1 MPLAPAM
8 DAALQGVAP
17 TLVGLVEITLPEYN
31 LRLLAPGT
39 GVIGWGAK
47 TFTGNDPNFGV
58 LAAVSELSDGTG
70 DEAPAISLTLMPPT
84 DAAAGFLAAPTMQ
97 GSPVKVWLAAVDRES
112 GLVYADPEL
121 LFIGELDVPTIVSG
135 PDGRTLEYEVVSVFE
150 RLFDQDEGARLV
162 SGFHKPIWP
171 GELGFDFVTGVED
184 AIYWGVKAPKNA
196 VSYGSAGVG
205 SGISAGKWY
214 QV

>member
-8 DAALQGVAP
+8 DAALQGAAP
-17 TLVGLVEITLPEYN
+17 TLVGLVEIELPDYN

-39 GVIGWGAK
+39 GLIAWGDK
-47 TFTGNDPNFGV
+47 VFTGADPNFGV
-58 LAAVSELSDGTG
+58 LAAISEISDGTG
-70 DEAPAISLTLMPPT
+70 DEAPAITLTLMPSS
-84 DAAAGFLAAPTMQ
+84 DAAAGLLASPTMQ
-97 GSPVKVWLAAVDRES
+97 GSPVKIWQAAVDRVS

-150 RLFDQDEGARLV
+150 RLFEQDEGARLV
-162 SGFHKPIWP
+162 SGFHKSIWP

-184 AIYWGVKAPKNA
+184 QIYWGVEAPKSA
-196 VSYGSAGVG
+196 VSYGSSGAGGGRTTGNRYLV
-205 SGISAGKWY
+205 
-214 QV
+214 

>member
-1 MPLAPAM
+1 MALAPAM

-17 TLVGLVEITLPEYN
+17 TLVGLVEITLPDYD

-39 GVIGWGAK
+39 GVIGWGGK

-58 LAAVSELSDGTG
+58 LAAVGEISDGTG
-70 DEAPAISLTLMPPT
+70 DEAPAISLTFMPPT
-84 DAAAGFLAAPTMQ
+84 DAAAGVLAAPTMQ
-97 GSPVKVWLAAVDRES
+97 GSPVKVWLAAVDRAS

-121 LFIGELDVPTIVSG
+121 LFIGELDVPTITAG
-135 PDGRTLEYEVVSVFE
+135 KEGRTLEYEVVSVFE

-162 SGFHKPIWP
+162 GGFHKSIWP

-184 AIYWGVKAPKNA
+184 KLFWGVESPKGA
-196 VSYGSAGVG
+196 VSYSGGSTRE
-205 SGISAGKWY
+205 SAGKWY
-214 QV
+214 QA